1 MNKFRPRLLLAAALA
16 CAMPTPP
23 LVAQTAPAVRLPSL
37 GDASSEDFS
46 VGTERRLG
54 EQIMAEIRRDPAYL
68 DDPLLLGYVQALW
81 APLVAAARGRGNIG
95 PDLDEA
101 FAFEAF
107 LVRDRSV
114 NAFALPGGFVG
125 VHLGLV
131 AMTGTPD
138 ELASVLAHELS
149 HVTQRHIAR
158 GLASSSRQS
167 LVGVAAMLLGVL
179 AAARSSSPDVAQ
191 AAIVGGQAAMIQ
203 GQLNFSRDMEREADR
218 IGWVVHQDAGFAPQG
233 MASMFERLD
242 AANRLTDNGA
252 FPYLR
257 SHPLTIDR
265 IGEAKARVHA
275 VPGGDGPAPRPP
287 LDHLLMQARSRV
299 LMDPS
304 VQSLRRIQ
312 SQDAAGAAVPERVA
326 ALYGSALASLEL
338 REPSQAQSALDAAR
352 SLAATSAPAASRA
365 GLVLGLLQAQVW
377 VATGQPD
384 RALAWFDAQ
393 SGMGPGAARPLLLA
407 RAQAALAGGR
417 DGRGATQALRASVEA
432 LQTWVAEH
440 KGDAVAWSALA
451 QAAQAQGLA
460 LRSLRAQAE
469 AQAADGDLVGAIDR
483 LRAAQR
489 QARSGAVAADFIE
502 SSIIDSRLRDLTA
515 RRRAQIAEARGARG
529 GTGNPGGD
537 AGDDTRAP

>member
-16 CAMPTPP
+16 CAMPTSP

-312 SQDAAGAAVPERVA
+312 SQDAAGAAGPERVA

>member
-1 MNKFRPRLLLAAALA
+1 
-16 CAMPTPP
+16 
-23 LVAQTAPAVRLPSL
+23 
-37 GDASSEDFS
+37 
-46 VGTERRLG
+46 
-54 EQIMAEIRRDPAYL
+54 
-68 DDPLLLGYVQALW
+68 
-81 APLVAAARGRGNIG
+81 
-95 PDLDEA
+95 
-101 FAFEAF
+101 
-107 LVRDRSV
+107 
-114 NAFALPGGFVG
+114 
-125 VHLGLV
+125 
-131 AMTGTPD
+131 
-138 ELASVLAHELS
+138 
-149 HVTQRHIAR
+149 
-158 GLASSSRQS
+158 
-167 LVGVAAMLLGVL
+167 
-179 AAARSSSPDVAQ
+179 
-191 AAIVGGQAAMIQ
+191 
-203 GQLNFSRDMEREADR
+203 
-218 IGWVVHQDAGFAPQG
+218 
-233 MASMFERLD
+233 MFERLD

-312 SQDAAGAAVPERVA
+312 SQDAAGAAGPERVA

-469 AQAADGDLVGAIDR
+469 AQAAGGDLVGAIDR